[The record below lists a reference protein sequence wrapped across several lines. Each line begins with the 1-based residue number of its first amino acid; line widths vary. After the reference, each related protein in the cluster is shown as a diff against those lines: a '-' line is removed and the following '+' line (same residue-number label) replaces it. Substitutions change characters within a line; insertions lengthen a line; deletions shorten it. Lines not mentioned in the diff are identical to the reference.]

1 MYGRTAA
8 VGRDGTVLHVAG
20 PHERLVSQL
29 AQIKDVSG
37 LSLRALATRAGLSS
51 SSLSRYLTGRLVPPW
66 DAVVAL
72 CRAVGRDP
80 RPLRPIWAEADR
92 AGAAPPPRRNDLPA
106 DLFDFT
112 GRETEIARAEELLRT
127 AGAVAI
133 DGMAGV
139 GKTSLAVHVAHR
151 AAGAYPDGGL
161 YLDLHGFTPGHEP
174 LAPAVALE
182 RLLGAL
188 DVTHL
193 PVAVDD
199 RAALWRSEL
208 SRRRVL
214 VVLDNA
220 ADTAQVRPLR
230 PGAGRSAVLLTS
242 RNRLISLDAVPPLSL
257 KPLDGDDAARLFARA
272 AGLTLRLSGDAPGG
286 LSGAAAT
293 GLPADAAA
301 RLSRS
306 AADADTG
313 RPSGGAAG
321 LSRLS
326 ADADAGRPS
335 GGAAGLS
342 RLAAQADTG
351 RLAGG
356 TADDDGVGQVLAQC
370 GGLPLALRM
379 AGARLR
385 HRPGWTVAVLAE
397 RVRDGANRF
406 DAAFGMS
413 LRQLDDRQRRV
424 FRLLGVLPGG
434 DFGTDAAVALTGLPR
449 GRCTEVLDELVDA
462 HLLQETS
469 PGRFRMHDLI
479 RQYAADLAAEDEA
492 EAGTAV
498 RRVLR
503 HYLAV
508 AAGAAP
514 DWFDVEYPNLVA
526 AFDTAV
532 RLGDDEVVADLAP
545 AMRVWFFRHRG
556 TADHVRLLEK
566 AADAAGRLGRDRQR
580 ASLLADLGFAHAAAG
595 RLTEALDAYEA
606 AAALADLAPPLTPA
620 ASANTAASASP
631 AVFVKSAVAA
641 GPDGA
646 GRPKEDA
653 AAEGALAAALALRT
667 GFVLRDLSRY
677 PEARERFQQAR
688 ALFAATGNRGGESQA
703 LAFDGWVA
711 LRLGHRDDAA
721 GLARAALDLA
731 EGPARIT
738 GLITL
743 GRATGSLPTLEE
755 ALRLAAEH
763 RLPHQ
768 QAWCH
773 NQIGLALRESGDF
786 PAALDHHRRAL
797 VLLETLAEVQLE
809 IECRRDH
816 DETVRLATEAARAP
830 AGNNGPAAKDGP
842 AAKIGPA
849 EDGPAAKIGP
859 AAAAEEQQ
867 SVANGGP
874 TVGRARPMESG
885 LEG

>member
-1 MYGRTAA
+1 MSGRKVA
-8 VGRDGTVLHVAG
+8 VGRDGTVLHVAV

-112 GRETEIARAEELLRT
+112 GREAEIVRAEELLRT
-127 AGAVAI
+127 TGAAAV

-151 AAGAYPDGGL
+151 VAGAYPDGGL

-193 PVAVDD
+193 PATVDD

-220 ADTAQVRPLR
+220 ADADQVRPLL

-257 KPLDGDDAARLFARA
+257 TPLDAADAARLFNRA
-272 AGLTLRLSGDAPGG
+272 AGLAAGSSGPAAGF
-286 LSGAAAT
+286 SG
-293 GLPADAAA
+293 PASGFSVPA
-301 RLSRS
+301 SGS
-306 AADADTG
+306 SGVAADVATA
-313 RPSGGAAG
+313 RPSGRAG
-321 LSRLS
+321 E
-326 ADADAGRPS
+326 
-335 GGAAGLS
+335 
-342 RLAAQADTG
+342 
-351 RLAGG
+351 
-356 TADDDGVGQVLAQC
+356 DGVELVLAQC

-397 RVRDGANRF
+397 RLRDGANRF

-413 LRQLDDRQRRV
+413 LRQLDDGQRRV

-434 DFGTDAAVALTGLPR
+434 DFGTAAAVALTGMPG
-449 GRCTEVLDELVDA
+449 GRCAATLDELVDA

-492 EAGTAV
+492 ESGAAV

-508 AAGAAP
+508 AAGALP

-526 AFDTAV
+526 VFDTAA
-532 RLGDDEVVADLAP
+532 RLGDDEVVADLPP

-595 RLTEALDAYEA
+595 RLTDALAAYQA
-606 AAALADLAPPLTPA
+606 AAALARPVGDAR
-620 ASANTAASASP
+620 
-631 AVFVKSAVAA
+631 
-641 GPDGA
+641 GP
-646 GRPKEDA
+646 
-653 AAEGALAAALALRT
+653 AEGPVGNEELAATLALRT
-667 GFVLRDLSRY
+667 GFVLRDL
-677 PEARERFQQAR
+677 ERFPDAGERFEQAR
-688 ALFAATGNRGGESQA
+688 ALFAKTGNRGGQSQA
-703 LAFDGWVA
+703 LAFQGWVA
-711 LRLGHRDDAA
+711 LRLGRRDEAV

-731 EGPARIT
+731 DGPARIT

-743 GRATGSLPTLEE
+743 GRATGSLTTLEE
-755 ALRLAAEH
+755 ALRLAEEN

-768 QAWCH
+768 QASCH
-773 NQIGLALRESGDF
+773 NQIGVALRESGDF
-786 PAALDHHRRAL
+786 PAALEHHRRAL
-797 VLLETLAEVQLE
+797 ALLESLAETQLE
-809 IECRRDH
+809 TECRRDH
-816 DETVRLATEAARAP
+816 DETARRGRAEP
-830 AGNNGPAAKDGP
+830 AG
-842 AAKIGPA
+842 
-849 EDGPAAKIGP
+849 
-859 AAAAEEQQ
+859 
-867 SVANGGP
+867 P
-874 TVGRARPMESG
+874 THRQP
-885 LEG
+885 